1 MNPTPPLPSRSPGRA
16 SFRPPAPARLARSAL
31 AGLQTAAALAN
42 PGAPVVLQGTATVQ
56 SSGPVLEVTAS
67 HNAFLSWSSFN
78 IGPGETTRF
87 VQPDAGSVVWNRI
100 TDPEPSR
107 VFGNLEANGM
117 VVLAN
122 ARGFYFG
129 PTAFVKTGGLLLT
142 TAPVAPPDFGSTS
155 PWNVTA
161 VPPSAAIVNFG
172 RIEVGHGGSAYLIAD
187 HIENHGEIRAHE
199 GEVGL
204 FAGREV
210 LLSERPDGR
219 GLSAR
224 VRLPEGSVDNTGRIL
239 ADGGTIAAHAR
250 VVNQDG
256 LIEANS
262 VREHQGIIELVAE
275 DDLTLSSHSALSARG
290 DEMGSSR
297 GGQVTLTAGNAFADA
312 SGSTISVAG
321 GREAGGGGSV
331 HLSAPKLPA
340 IHSTIEAA
348 GHGGEPGGQ
357 LRLDP
362 TDIIIASGGGS
373 EAGSGTVP
381 PDAPPE
387 TLRLDA
393 STAFAGF
400 SQITLQAT
408 RDIRVEQAWNLNES
422 TGVSAPESLLT
433 LQAGRD
439 LRVQNAGIVAGEGW
453 SVRFEAGY
461 DFRTGQVQPG
471 VGGIY
476 FEGSGSLEAAN
487 GSIRLTAGSEVLVN
501 AGFVR
506 TVGGGDIQVQA
517 LSGDI
522 DTGTKTGG
530 FRFGTTGSGYEV
542 DVRNLGGISTGAG
555 GSVTLTAG
563 RDVRSYRP
571 TLQGNHGDG
580 GAGAFGAQ
588 PGDVTVHAGR
598 NVTGHFVL
606 RNGEGTIEAP
616 QGSAGRVNDQL
627 ALSLVQGT
635 WTVAAQDIALQ
646 EVRNPNGIFNR
657 AGALTAPT
665 RHQFDYD
672 PEAGVVL
679 RAANSVNLVG
689 GALPRNTGNDELL
702 PILYPPRFDVEA
714 GAGGIVL
721 GNNLT
726 LFPSAQGDLRLKT
739 SGGGDLRT
747 TREGLSFTLLMSE
760 SDARRYTKP
769 QDFGL
774 YAHGAAPLHLAD
786 SEPLHL
792 NIAGDVRDLLFAVPK
807 AIELLVGGD
816 FINSTLLGQNLR
828 ATDVTE
834 LRVQGD
840 IFNRN
845 RFTFTFLN
853 EVGPD
858 VIPNLLALGI
868 AVDPVATGLFGRVFY
883 NPATTRL
890 ALADRLTPRELA
902 ALKNLTVLTFPEY
915 GQPYFDERGNLV
927 RPAAPLTDE
936 QGNLLTATVRFLP
949 ESVLNDLFARSQ
961 DVPDTAPEGYQV
973 GGPGLLRVEARN
985 LDLGFSKGIVSG
997 GPKYNPALAEL
1008 ATRGSDVEVS
1018 LRGDLNMFSSNV
1030 RVLNGGTISI
1040 HAEGEINVGDPSL
1053 DFNPEVA
1060 RGIYTVGA
1068 SDVTVVAGGNI
1079 NVGGSRIAT
1088 YDGGNIVLRSE
1099 HGNVD
1104 AGVGALG
1111 YVRVERIT
1119 VDPETRAL
1127 GLEVRAIPGSGI
1139 LATSFPDSESSL
1151 GNITIETPQGDIIAN
1166 QGGIIQL
1173 ALSGREVL
1181 DAHVTLRAGSVLTDE
1196 HGVPVLD
1203 EHGKETVLHRG
1214 RISAGE
1220 SGVIGANVS
1229 LKATGDISGVVV
1241 AQKDIDV
1248 SSVQNI
1254 TVTAVASGA
1263 VNVSAGGNVSGTIVA
1278 IGGISAAGENVSAS
1292 LVSDTVSASGN
1303 VTSAVGFTEASVS
1316 AASAQRV
1323 ESEESTTAKTT
1334 AKVAPQEEEEDAKG
1348 RPRPLLARAVSRV
1361 TVLLP
1366 GR

>member
-1 MNPTPPLPSRSPGRA
+1 MSPAALTRGSLANRSV
-16 SFRPPAPARLARSAL
+16 RLAGGAL
-31 AGLQTAAALAN
+31 AGLQTATALAN
-42 PGAPVVLQGTATVQ
+42 PGAPTVLQGAATVR
-56 SSGPVLEVTAS
+56 SSGAVLEVTAS
-67 HNAFLSWSSFN
+67 HNAFLAWPSFN
-78 IGPGETTRF
+78 IGAGETTRF
-87 VQPDAGSVVWNRI
+87 IQPDAGSVVWNRI
-100 TDPEPSR
+100 TDPEPAR
-107 VFGNLEANGM
+107 IFGNLEANGT
-117 VVLAN
+117 VVLASPG
-122 ARGFYFG
+122 GFYFG
-129 PTAFVKTGGLLLT
+129 PNAFVKTGGLVLT

-155 PWNVTA
+155 PWNLTA
-161 VPPSAAIVNFG
+161 VPPLASIVNYG
-172 RIEVGHGGSAYLIAD
+172 RIEVGNGGSAYLIAE
-187 HIENHGEIRAHE
+187 HLENHGEIRAHE

-204 FAGREV
+204 FAGRE
-210 LLSERPDGR
+210 LLLCERPDGR

-224 VRLPEGSVDNTGRIL
+224 VRLPVGSVDNTGRVI

-262 VREHQGIIELVAE
+262 VREQNGVIELVADE
-275 DDLTLSSHSALSARG
+275 DLTLSSHSALTARG
-290 DEMGSSR
+290 DVTGLSH
-297 GGQVTLTAGNAFADA
+297 GGQVTLEAGNAFADA
-312 SGSTISVAG
+312 PGSTVSVAG
-321 GREAGGGGSV
+321 GRAAGAGGSV
-331 HLSAPKLPA
+331 HLSASKLPA
-340 IHSTIEAA
+340 IHSTLEAA

-362 TDIIIASGGGS
+362 TDIVITSGGTD

-381 PDAPPE
+381 SDAPPE

-393 STAFAGF
+393 NTAFVGF

-408 RDIRVEQAWNLNES
+408 RDIRVEQAWNLKES
-422 TGVSAPESLLT
+422 TGVSAPGSLLT

-439 LRVQNAGIVAGEGW
+439 LRVQNANLVAGENW

-461 DFRTGQVQPG
+461 DFRRGEVQPG

-476 FEGSGSLEAAN
+476 FAGSGSLEAAN
-487 GSIRLTAGSEVLVN
+487 GSVRLTAGSEVLVN

-522 DTGTKTGG
+522 DTGTKSGG
-530 FRFGTTGSGYEV
+530 FRFGTAGSGYEV

-555 GSVTLTAG
+555 GSVTLAAG

-598 NVTGHFVL
+598 DVSGHFVVQ
-606 RNGEGTIEAP
+606 NGAGTIEALE
-616 QGSAGRVNDQL
+616 GSAGRVNDQL

-635 WTVAAQDIALQ
+635 WTVTAQDIALQ

-657 AGALTAPT
+657 AGALTSPT
-665 RHQFDYD
+665 RHWFDYD

-679 RAANSVNLVG
+679 RAANAVNLVG
-689 GALPRNTGNDELL
+689 GALPRNPGNDEQL
-702 PILYPPRFDVEA
+702 PILYPPRLDIAA

-726 LFPSAQGDLRLKT
+726 LFPSPRGDLRLQT
-739 SGGGDLRT
+739 GDGGDLRT
-747 TREGLSFTLLMSE
+747 TRDGLSFSLLMSE

-774 YAHGAAPLHLAD
+774 YAHAATPLHLED
-786 SEPLHL
+786 PEPLRL
-792 NIAGDVRDLLFAVPK
+792 NIAGNVRDLLFAVPK

-834 LRVQGD
+834 LRVAGD

-845 RFTFTFLN
+845 RFTFTFLK
-853 EVGPD
+853 EAEPD

-868 AVDPVATGLFGRVFY
+868 AADPVATGLFGRFFY

-890 ALADRLTPRELA
+890 ALADRLTARELA
-902 ALKNLTVLTFPEY
+902 ALKQLTVLTFPEY

-927 RPAAPLTDE
+927 RPAPPLTDE
-936 QGNLLTATVRFLP
+936 QGNLLTATVQFLP
-949 ESVLNDLFARSQ
+949 EPVLNDLFARSQ
-961 DVPDTAPEGYQV
+961 DVPDTVPEGYQV

-997 GPKYNPALAEL
+997 GPKYNPALAAL

-1030 RVLNGGTISI
+1030 RVLNGGNISI
-1040 HAEGEINVGDPSL
+1040 RAEGEINVGDPSL

-1079 NVGGSRIAT
+1079 HVGGSRIAT
-1088 YDGGNIVLRSE
+1088 YDGGNIWLRSE

-1119 VDPETRAL
+1119 VDPQTRAL

-1139 LATSFPDSESSL
+1139 LATSFPDSDSSL
-1151 GNITIETPQGDIIAN
+1151 GNVTVETPQGDIIAN

-1173 ALSGREVL
+1173 ALNGREVL
-1181 DAHVTLRAGSVLTDE
+1181 DAQVTLRAGSVVTDE

-1203 EHGKETVLHRG
+1203 EHGKETVLHQG
-1214 RISAGE
+1214 SISAGE
-1220 SGVIGANVS
+1220 SGVIGANVR

-1263 VNVSAGGNVSGTIVA
+1263 VSVSAGGNVSGTIVA

-1292 LVSDTVSASGN
+1292 LVSETVSASGN

-1316 AASAQRV
+1316 TTSAQRV
-1323 ESEESTTAKTT
+1323 ESEESSTTAKST
-1334 AKVAPQEEEEDAKG
+1334 ATVANEEKEEETKG

-1366 GR
+1366 SR